1 MSALLKLVP
10 LWVWAVLALAAMFGI
25 QQLRISLKD
34 AQLAKAEAKLVTT
47 EAKAASLGATLKI
60 QRELTADRDALDAKY
75 TRELTD
81 ARNANDRLAA
91 DVAAGRTGLRVK
103 ANCPV
108 PRDPASSSVGDGPV
122 ELSPDARSAY
132 FAHREEV
139 IRDQAKL
146 AYLQNYVKSLEA
158 RLKDQ

>member
-1 MSALLKLVP
+1 MSALLKLAP
-10 LWVWAVLALAAMFGI
+10 LWVWAALALAAMFGI

-34 AQLAKAEAKLVTT
+34 AQLAKAEAKLATT

-60 QRELTADRDALDAKY
+60 QRELTADRDALDARY
-75 TRELTD
+75 TRELSD
-81 ARNANDRLAA
+81 ARQANDRLAA

-108 PRDPASSSVGDGPV
+108 PRDPAPSGVGDGAV
-122 ELSPDARSAY
+122 ELSSDARSAY

-139 IRDQAKL
+139 SRDQAKL
-146 AYLQNYVKSLEA
+146 AYLQSYVSQLLSKLSE
-158 RLKDQ
+158 K

>member
-10 LWVWAVLALAAMFGI
+10 RWAWVVLALAAVFGI
-25 QQLRISLKD
+25 QQLRISLKNS
-34 AQLAKAEAKLVTT
+34 QLTKAEAKLATT
-47 EAKAASLGATLKI
+47 EAKAASLSATLKI

-75 TRELTD
+75 TRELSD

-108 PRDPASSSVGDGPV
+108 PRDPASSSVGDGAV

-139 IRDQAKL
+139 SRDQAKL
-146 AYLQNYVKSLEA
+146 AYLQSYVSQLLSKLSE
-158 RLKDQ
+158 K